1 MEPDGRT
8 DVHIGW
14 MGGWMDERTD
24 GTPRPEDTSV
34 DAGRTSKSARERKRR
49 EERSI

>member
-1 MEPDGRT
+1 MDGWMDGRT
-8 DVHIGW
+8 DGRDAEA
-14 MGGWMDERTD
+14 GGYIV
-24 GTPRPEDTSV
+24 V